1 MPQGMFQGIGDCQNR
16 YSPLGNSLGT
26 GQKVAY
32 MRPARQRMTG
42 SEQEQMD
49 QLKLAALDQEDLQ
62 VLSAHLQDAVITI
75 ADIRYLPKE
84 QKAVFLLNRFVWD
97 KEADKRSK
105 EHERRR
111 TALAFAQ
118 VKAMKAQNINQKA
131 KGAVLELL
139 AVTFEPGEEPAGTI
153 QLAFAGGG
161 SLALEVDC
169 IEAQLS
175 DLGAAWSTPNLP
187 QHDLS

>member
-1 MPQGMFQGIGDCQNR
+1 MRSAEKSNNR
-16 YSPLGNSLGT
+16 T
-26 GQKVAY
+26 RIQTA
-32 MRPARQRMTG
+32 
-42 SEQEQMD
+42 MD

-62 VLSAHLQDAVITI
+62 VLSAHLQDAVLTV

-84 QKAVFLLNRFVWD
+84 KKAVFILNRFVWD
-97 KEADKRSK
+97 KEADRRTK

-111 TALAFAQ
+111 SALAIAQ
-118 VKAMKAQNINQKA
+118 VTGMKVQNIRQEA
-131 KGAVLELL
+131 KGMVLELL
-139 AVTFEPGEEPAGTI
+139 AVTFETGEDPSGTI
-153 QLAFAGGG
+153 QLAFAGGA
-161 SLALEVDC
+161 SIALDVEC

>member
-1 MPQGMFQGIGDCQNR
+1 
-16 YSPLGNSLGT
+16 
-26 GQKVAY
+26 
-32 MRPARQRMTG
+32 
-42 SEQEQMD
+42 MD
-49 QLKLAALDQEDLQ
+49 QLKLAALDLEDLQ
-62 VLSAHLQDAVITI
+62 VLSTHLQDAVLTI

-84 QKAVFLLNRFVWD
+84 KKVVFVVNRFVWD

-111 TALAFAQ
+111 SALAFTQ
-118 VKAMKAQNINQKA
+118 VTGMKVQNIKQEA

-139 AVTFEPGEEPAGTI
+139 AVTFEAGEEPAGKI
-153 QLAFAGGG
+153 QLAFAGGA
-161 SLALEVDC
+161 SLLLEVDC
-169 IEAQLS
+169 IEAQLA

>member
-1 MPQGMFQGIGDCQNR
+1 
-16 YSPLGNSLGT
+16 
-26 GQKVAY
+26 
-32 MRPARQRMTG
+32 
-42 SEQEQMD
+42 MD
-49 QLKLAALDQEDLQ
+49 QLKLAALDQEDLE
-62 VLSAHLQDAVITI
+62 VLSAHLQDAVLTV

-84 QKAVFLLNRFVWD
+84 KKAVFVMNRFVWD

-111 TALAFAQ
+111 SALAFTQ
-118 VKAMKAQNINQKA
+118 VSGMKVQNISQDA
-131 KGAVLELL
+131 KGVVLELL
-139 AVTFEPGEEPAGTI
+139 AVTFEAGEEPSGRI
-153 QLAFAGGG
+153 QLAFAGGA
-161 SLALEVDC
+161 SLLLEVEC

>member
-1 MPQGMFQGIGDCQNR
+1 
-16 YSPLGNSLGT
+16 
-26 GQKVAY
+26 
-32 MRPARQRMTG
+32 
-42 SEQEQMD
+42 MD

-62 VLSAHLQDAVITI
+62 VLSAHLQDAVLTV

-84 QKAVFLLNRFVWD
+84 KKAVFVMNRFVWD

-111 TALAFAQ
+111 SALSFSQ
-118 VKAMKAQNINQKA
+118 VSAMKAQNINQKA

-139 AVTFEPGEEPAGTI
+139 AVTFEPGEEPSGRI
-153 QLAFAGGG
+153 QLAFAGGA
-161 SLALEVDC
+161 SLELSVEC
-169 IEAQLS
+169 IEAQLA

>member
-1 MPQGMFQGIGDCQNR
+1 
-16 YSPLGNSLGT
+16 
-26 GQKVAY
+26 
-32 MRPARQRMTG
+32 
-42 SEQEQMD
+42 MD

-62 VLSAHLQDAVITI
+62 VLSAHLQDAVLTV

-84 QKAVFLLNRFVWD
+84 KKAIFVVDRFVWD
-97 KEADKRSK
+97 KETDRRSK
-105 EHERRR
+105 KHERRR
-111 TALAFAQ
+111 SALAFAQ
-118 VKAMKAQNINQKA
+118 VNAMKAQNIRQDA

-139 AVTFEPGEEPAGTI
+139 AVTFKPGKEPSGQIE
-153 QLAFAGGG
+153 LAFAGGA
-161 SLALEVDC
+161 SLNLDVEC

>member
-1 MPQGMFQGIGDCQNR
+1 
-16 YSPLGNSLGT
+16 
-26 GQKVAY
+26 
-32 MRPARQRMTG
+32 
-42 SEQEQMD
+42 MD
-49 QLKLAALDQEDLQ
+49 QLKLAALDREDLE
-62 VLSAHLQDAVITI
+62 VLSAHLQDAVLTV

-84 QKAVFLLNRFVWD
+84 KKAVFIMNRFVWD

-111 TALAFAQ
+111 AALAFSQ
-118 VKAMKAQNINQKA
+118 VKAMKAQNIRQDA

-139 AVTFEPGEEPAGTI
+139 AVTFEPSEEPSGQI
-153 QLAFAGGG
+153 QLAFAGGA
-161 SLALEVDC
+161 SLMLDVDC

-187 QHDLS
+187 RHDLD

>member
-1 MPQGMFQGIGDCQNR
+1 
-16 YSPLGNSLGT
+16 
-26 GQKVAY
+26 
-32 MRPARQRMTG
+32 
-42 SEQEQMD
+42 MD

-62 VLSAHLQDAVITI
+62 VLSAHLQDAVLTI

-84 QKAVFLLNRFVWD
+84 KKAVFVVNRFVWD

-111 TALAFAQ
+111 SALVIAQ
-118 VKAMKAQNINQKA
+118 VNAMKAQGIRQEA

-139 AVTFEPGEEPAGTI
+139 AVTFTPGGDEDPSGQI
-153 QLAFAGGG
+153 QLAFAGGA
-161 SLALEVDC
+161 SLSLDVEC